1 MFQKM
6 KLKRREVTLYNKIK
20 TTILLFSIVP
30 VICIMVVS
38 IPAAFHQKQNL
49 LREEVRKQMVELV
62 NDMNYDM
69 NTIEVLAKTVLTD
82 DYLSF
87 QVNQIISDVNISDYD
102 KFRFKT
108 QTMSI
113 IRVILSV
120 NQIKAARIHIE
131 KDGIQEYPSQI
142 YNMDRAKIS
151 SWYEERNEIP
161 FSGKWYMDVTDD
173 QKQNV
178 YDGYFCA
185 DNMASYVVP
194 FKIGNSFSSNFEI
207 VIPMEEIIPDLYTEN
222 QNEDN
227 ILIDG
232 DGKLYGVNEDS
243 VFGNITVEKLEEY
256 LGTDSL
262 ETYAENGVSVT
273 NVWMGYQ
280 PVVIAI
286 SKSPSRDLTF
296 VRMVSIREEMMTI
309 LVELGMGLLVGAII
323 LIAIL
328 IVINRI
334 VQHLLADFKVFRRC
348 LQEVGKGNLDIK
360 IPPLRQVEIN
370 EIAVEYNQMLTNVK
384 ELTAESIR
392 REVMIK
398 DAQLKSLEKQI
409 DSHFLYNV
417 LDSIKMMAEI
427 EGMHNISS
435 SLLALAKMF
444 RYNLQTKYHDVFL
457 QDEIEYLENYIKLS
471 NIRFD
476 YYINLSQAI
485 DDEVRNIKVPKMIL
499 QPIVENSIDYGLD
512 ELAEDTTIYLKA
524 YIQEGTAFVEVSD
537 MGKGMDEPTLEKVR
551 RSVYEEVEEEK
562 SSKVKS
568 HGSNS
573 GIGLRNIH
581 ERIQL
586 MYGKNYGIEI
596 YSQLNCYTKIVL
608 RIPAFSSTE
617 GKKNLSNGVHSK

>member
-1 MFQKM
+1 MFQKV
-6 KLKRREVTLYNKIK
+6 KLKHREVTLYNKIK

-30 VICIMVVS
+30 VICIMVIS
-38 IPAAFHQKQNL
+38 IPATFHQKQNQ

-142 YNMDRAKIS
+142 YSMDRAKIS

-173 QKQNV
+173 QKQDV

-207 VIPMEEIIPDLYTEN
+207 VIPMEEIIPNLYTEN

-296 VRMVSIREEMMTI
+296 VRMVSIREEMMAI

-485 DDEVRNIKVPKMIL
+485 DDEVRDIKVPKMIL

-537 MGKGMDEPTLEKVR
+537 MGKGMDESTLEKVR

>member
-1 MFQKM
+1 MFQKI
-6 KLKRREVTLYNKIK
+6 KLKHRKVTLYNKIK

-38 IPAAFHQKQNL
+38 IPTAFHQKQNL
-49 LREEVRKQMVELV
+49 LREEVRKQMVNLV

-82 DYLSF
+82 DYLAF
-87 QVNQIISDVNISDYD
+87 QVNKIISDVNISDYD
-102 KFRFKT
+102 KFQFKT

-131 KDGIQEYPSQI
+131 KDEIQEYPSQI

-161 FSGKWYMDVTDD
+161 FSGKWYMDVTDN

-207 VIPMEEIIPDLYTEN
+207 VIPMEEIIPNLYTEN
-222 QNEDN
+222 RSEDN

-256 LGTDSL
+256 LGTHSL

-273 NVWMGYQ
+273 NVWIGYQ

-286 SKSPSRDLTF
+286 SKSPSRDLIF
-296 VRMVSIREEMMTI
+296 IRMVSIQEEMMDI

-392 REVMIK
+392 REVMVK

-524 YIQEGTAFVEVSD
+524 YIQEDTAFVEVSD

-562 SSKVKS
+562 SSKVRS

-608 RIPAFSSTE
+608 RIPASSSTE